1 MSYNKLICELEALKG
16 RSSSHREWYPSP
28 YLTLGK
34 KTDEYGSNCFFKCLN
49 RLSCKRLRG
58 PAAQRR
64 LSNQVKGFDVCGLP
78 VRQTPCCARCFLQFL
93 SLKLSQL
100 FLHGE
105 SGLRLRSGLLLQHRA
120 ALFVSLLGFS
130 QTQDSEKRGRGERE
144 KHRTHFKSCQK

>member
-1 MSYNKLICELEALKG
+1 M
-16 RSSSHREWYPSP
+16 
-28 YLTLGK
+28 
-34 KTDEYGSNCFFKCLN
+34 
-49 RLSCKRLRG
+49 
-58 PAAQRR
+58 
-64 LSNQVKGFDVCGLP
+64 CGLP

-130 QTQDSEKRGRGERE
+130 QTQDSEKEGGGE
-144 KHRTHFKSCQK
+144 KSIELTLNHVKNKAETSE